1 MVRIRGMWVGIV
13 AEERPNPSYGVLSPK
28 SGRRAGRSLPQLPAR
43 TGRYPFRR
51 GRVGYERLMREVL
64 VVSAI
69 LSLAGVV
76 AYIGLLLWAAR
87 EDGREQE
94 RRNRGLPGSP

>member
-1 MVRIRGMWVGIV
+1 M
-13 AEERPNPSYGVLSPK
+13 
-28 SGRRAGRSLPQLPAR
+28 Q
-43 TGRYPFRR
+43 
-51 GRVGYERLMREVL
+51 EVL

-87 EDGREQE
+87 EDGRDQQ
-94 RRNRGLPGSP
+94 RRNPRLPDRR